1 MDLEQKY
8 FLSLRNNIKN
18 ETSMDNKKKE
28 MRPVSVFQ
36 KILEDKRIIRECIQK
51 GGDIKEIARQ
61 RGIKFATP
69 L

>member
-1 MDLEQKY
+1 
-8 FLSLRNNIKN
+8 
-18 ETSMDNKKKE
+18 MDNKKKE

-36 KILEDKRIIRECIQK
+36 KILEDKRIQK

>member
-1 MDLEQKY
+1 M
-8 FLSLRNNIKN
+8 RNNIKN

-51 GGDIKEIARQ
+51 GGEKEIARQ

>member
-1 MDLEQKY
+1 
-8 FLSLRNNIKN
+8 
-18 ETSMDNKKKE
+18 MDNIKKE

-36 KILEDKRIIRECIQK
+36 KILEDKRIIRESIQN
-51 GGDIKEIARQ
+51 GGDIKEKARQ

>member
-1 MDLEQKY
+1 
-8 FLSLRNNIKN
+8 
-18 ETSMDNKKKE
+18 MDNKKNSAKPE
-28 MRPVSVFQ
+28 SVFQ

-51 GGDIKEIARQ
+51 GGDVKKIAQQ

>member
-1 MDLEQKY
+1 
-8 FLSLRNNIKN
+8 
-18 ETSMDNKKKE
+18 MDNKKKE

-36 KILEDKRIIRECIQK
+36 KILEDKRIIRERIQK

>member
-1 MDLEQKY
+1 
-8 FLSLRNNIKN
+8 
-18 ETSMDNKKKE
+18 MDNKKKE

-69 L
+69 LWYSRGKWLELFI

>member
-1 MDLEQKY
+1 
-8 FLSLRNNIKN
+8 
-18 ETSMDNKKKE
+18 MDNKKKE

-51 GGDIKEIARQ
+51 GGGDIKEIARQ

>member
-1 MDLEQKY
+1 
-8 FLSLRNNIKN
+8 
-18 ETSMDNKKKE
+18 MDNKKKE

-36 KILEDKRIIRECIQK
+36 KILEDKRIIRECIQTP
-51 GGDIKEIARQ
+51 GDIKEIARQ

>member
-1 MDLEQKY
+1 
-8 FLSLRNNIKN
+8 
-18 ETSMDNKKKE
+18 MDNKKKE

-36 KILEDKRIIRECIQK
+36 KILEDKRIIRESIQK

>member
-1 MDLEQKY
+1 M
-8 FLSLRNNIKN
+8 RNNIKN

-61 RGIKFATP
+61 RGIKFATT

>member
-1 MDLEQKY
+1 
-8 FLSLRNNIKN
+8 
-18 ETSMDNKKKE
+18 MDNKKKE

-36 KILEDKRIIRECIQK
+36 KILEDKRIRECIQK

>member
-1 MDLEQKY
+1 
-8 FLSLRNNIKN
+8 
-18 ETSMDNKKKE
+18 MDNKKKE

-69 L
+69 LRYSRGK

>member
-1 MDLEQKY
+1 
-8 FLSLRNNIKN
+8 
-18 ETSMDNKKKE
+18 MDNKKKE
-28 MRPVSVFQ
+28 MRPVTVFQ
-36 KILEDKRIIRECIQK
+36 KLLEDKRIIRECIQK

>member
-1 MDLEQKY
+1 
-8 FLSLRNNIKN
+8 
-18 ETSMDNKKKE
+18 MDNKKKE

-36 KILEDKRIIRECIQK
+36 KILEDKRIIREFIQK